1 MWKNIVV
8 FVALACLI
16 LSPAA
21 CYGPFNLTRQVYDWN
36 VNIGNKW
43 GAEAIFLVFV
53 IIPVYSITLLG
64 DALIFNSIQFWGGG
78 NPISPPDRDLDGA
91 FAEE

>member
-36 VNIGNKW
+36 VNVGNKW
-43 GAEAIFLVFV
+43 GAEAIFFIF
-53 IIPVYSITLLG
+53 IIPVYGITMFG
-64 DALIFNSIQFWGGG
+64 DAILFNSIQFWGGE
-78 NPISPPDRDLDGA
+78 NPFSPPERDLDIV
-91 FAEE
+91 FIEE

>member
-16 LSPAA
+16 ISPMA

-43 GAEAIFLVFV
+43 GAEGIFLAFV
-53 IIPVYSITLLG
+53 IIPVYGVTMFC
-64 DALIFNSIQFWGGG
+64 DAILFNSIQFWGGD
-78 NPISPPDRDLDGA
+78 NPISPP
-91 FAEE
+91 